1 MMIKKGKLI
10 YAVNTQ
16 LKPHSVY
23 NAWRQSDITRHRDLS
38 YEMGE
43 YNKTIINMDKKEKQE
58 SAKRYRE
65 IISDFRKS
73 RGWDVM
79 PELFNEY

>member
-16 LKPHSVY
+16 LNPHSVY

-38 YEMGE
+38 YEMGG

-58 SAKRYRE
+58 SAKRYKE
-65 IISDFRKS
+65 IICDFRKS